1 MGSERRYIDN
11 LNINDIPWHRMIT
24 AYETAEHYPECLRTL
39 DEMKDLDEVRRA
51 WNDISD
57 FEHQSTLFIPA
68 PFVMVFL
75 VRILEK
81 AVNRPENPVAIWLA
95 DKLADEFVYY
105 AEVCSDAEKVEH
117 TEPLENMSDVLNDEY
132 LLPENYTEDDF
143 DEYYDEF
150 FPDDLFYSIYY
161 YTGKILLETLEIHDN
176 CKLSVM
182 KEKIKNFLAI

>member
-11 LNINDIPWHRMIT
+11 LNISDIPWHRMIT
-24 AYETAEHYPECLRTL
+24 AYETAENYPEYLSIL
-39 DEMKDLDEVRRA
+39 DSMNNLDEVKTA
-51 WNDISD
+51 WYSISD
-57 FEHQSTLFIPA
+57 FEHQSTLYIPA

-75 VRILEK
+75 SRILEK
-81 AVNRPENPVAIWLA
+81 AVNTPENPVAVWLA

-117 TEPLENMSDVLNDEY
+117 TEPLENMSSMLNDEY

-143 DEYYDEF
+143 EEYYEEF

-161 YTGKILLETLEIHDN
+161 YTGKILLETLEMHDN
-176 CKLSVM
+176 GKLSGM
-182 KEKIKNFLAI
+182 KEKIKKFLE